1 MVLLRSMLN
10 GRNFEESSSSP
21 PFESISSA
29 YSISAISSSSP
40 AWVLM
45 LSIQRML
52 LHITNTGSSY
62 LDSYKLVLLS
72 SLAIL
77 MTVFVMGMISLLYFY
92 NWDYGRLFGFDEFI
106 WPLRVV
112 LPLTLFTSSTK
123 VLISGYWLG
132 SPSLII
138 MILLIFASICS

>member
-92 NWDYGRLFGFDEFI
+92 N
-106 WPLRVV
+106 
-112 LPLTLFTSSTK
+112 
-123 VLISGYWLG
+123 
-132 SPSLII
+132 
-138 MILLIFASICS
+138 